1 MADGSGPILADQTTY
16 LGSVVS
22 VAGSRVAAVLEVHGG
37 TPAKGT
43 SSAGGAEAQIGA
55 LVKIA
60 TGRSYAFGILN
71 SLAIATPSSPPV
83 PTDVRMMQI
92 DLFGEMVLDAEGAAG
107 PFQRGCAV
115 MPALGQEVH
124 VTTSEDLVRVY
135 ARPSNA
141 NVRIGTIHQDSSLPA
156 YIRTDDMLGRH
167 FAVLGTTG
175 AGKSCT
181 VALLL
186 RAILNENPNGHV
198 VLIDPHNEYS
208 AAFGDM
214 AEVVNIGNLQ
224 LPHWLLNFEELS
236 SVLISPNSHTAESE
250 AAILA
255 EAILGAKSK
264 TVEEAVFNDN
274 LTIDTPVPYRLSE
287 LARIV
292 DDAMGK
298 LTKAD
303 GATPYL
309 RLKARIE
316 SLRSDKRFSF
326 MFSGLTIHDVMAK
339 VIARF
344 IRVPVDGKPIT
355 IIDLSGVPSEIVDVV
370 VSVLVRM
377 VFDFAVWSDRSAGVP
392 VLLVC
397 EEAHRYVPRDAAN
410 GFEPTRRAL
419 ARIAKEGRKYGVS
432 LGLVTQ
438 RPAEISETILSQ
450 CNTLFAMRMSNEQD
464 QHFVQKALPEAAA
477 GLISTLPA
485 LRPQEA
491 IAVGEG
497 VVLPMRIRF
506 DDLAPEHRPHS
517 QGTAFSEAW
526 QHDSTSL
533 ELVEQ
538 TIFHW
543 RHQSR

>member
-1 MADGSGPILADQTTY
+1 MADGSSAIAADQKTH
-16 LGSVVS
+16 LGYVVA
-22 VAGSRVAAVLEVHGG
+22 VAGSRVTGVLDSDDG
-37 TPAKGT
+37 T
-43 SSAGGAEAQIGA
+43 AGPDRALAQVGI
-55 LVKIA
+55 LVKIV
-60 TGRSYAFGILN
+60 TPKSHAFGMVNAL
-71 SLAIATPSSPPV
+71 TMPQPSSPPS
-83 PTDVRMMQI
+83 PTDIRLMQI
-92 DLFGEMVLDAEGAAG
+92 DLFGEMVLDEAGKPG

-115 MPALGQEVH
+115 MPSLGQAVYAS
-124 VTTSEDLVRVY
+124 TSEDLVRIY
-135 ARPSNA
+135 SRPSNA
-141 NVRIGTIHQDSSLPA
+141 NVAIGTIHQDSSLPA

-175 AGKSCT
+175 AGKSCA

-186 RAILNENPNGHV
+186 RSILNENPQGHV
-198 VLIDPHNEYS
+198 VLIDPHNEYA

-224 LPHWLLNFEELS
+224 LPHWLLNFEEIS
-236 SVLISPNSHTAESE
+236 AVLISPNSHTAESE

-255 EAILGAKSK
+255 DAILQAKSK
-264 TVEEAVFNDN
+264 TVEEAVFNEH

-316 SLRSDKRFSF
+316 ALRSDRRFSF
-326 MFSGLTIHDVMAK
+326 MFAGLTIHDVMAS

-344 IRVPVDGKPIT
+344 IRIPVAGKPIT

-377 VFDFAVWSDRSAGVP
+377 VFDFAVWGDRAFGVP

-397 EEAHRYVPRDAAN
+397 EEAHRYVPRDAAT

-438 RPAEISETILSQ
+438 RPSEISETILSQ

-477 GLISTLPA
+477 GLINTLSA

-491 IAVGEG
+491 VAVGEG

-506 DDLAPEHRPHS
+506 ADLAPEHRPHS

-526 QHDSTSL
+526 QRDDADI
-533 ELVEQ
+533 ELVQE
-538 TIFHW
+538 TIFRW
-543 RHQSR
+543 RRQSR

>member
-1 MADGSGPILADQTTY
+1 MSAALGQQTR
-16 LGSVVS
+16 LGYVVS
-22 VAGSRVAAVLEVHGG
+22 VAGSRVTGVLANAD
-37 TPAKGT
+37 AK
-43 SSAGGAEAQIGA
+43 SAEAAQAQVGV
-55 LVKIA
+55 LVKIL
-60 TGRSYAFGILN
+60 TGRSYAFGMVN
-71 SLAIATPSSPPV
+71 ALAIPTPSSPPS
-83 PTDVRMMQI
+83 PDDVRVMQI
-92 DLFGEMVLDAEGAAG
+92 DLFGEMMIGAGGEVG
-107 PFQRGCAV
+107 PFQRGCAI
-115 MPALGQEVH
+115 MPSLGQPIFA
-124 VTTSEDLVRVY
+124 TTAEDLVRVY

-141 NVRIGTIHQDSSLPA
+141 NVRVGTIHQDPDLPA

-175 AGKSCT
+175 AGKSCA

-186 RAILNENPNGHV
+186 RAILTENPAGHV
-198 VLIDPHNEYS
+198 VLVDPHNEYA
-208 AAFGDM
+208 AAFGDQ

-224 LPHWLLNFEELS
+224 LPHWLLNFEEIS

-255 EAILGAKSK
+255 DAILQAKSR
-264 TVEEAVFNDN
+264 TVEEAVFNEH

-298 LTKAD
+298 LNKAD

-309 RLKARIE
+309 RLKAKIE
-316 SLRSDKRFSF
+316 SLRSDRRFSF
-326 MFSGLTIHDVMAK
+326 MFSGLTIHDVMAN
-339 VIARF
+339 VIGRF
-344 IRVPVDGKPIT
+344 IRVPVEGKPVT

-377 VFDFAVWSDRSAGVP
+377 VFDFAVWADRASSIP

-397 EEAHRYVPRDAAN
+397 EEAHRYVPRDQAA
-410 GFEPTRRAL
+410 GFGPTRRAL

-477 GLISTLPA
+477 GLINTLPA

-526 QHDSTSL
+526 QQDHTTLDQVA
-533 ELVEQ
+533 E
-538 TIFHW
+538 TIHRW
-543 RHQSR
+543 RRQSR

>member
-1 MADGSGPILADQTTY
+1 MADGGVTAALGQQTR
-16 LGSVVS
+16 LGYVVS
-22 VAGSRVAAVLEVHGG
+22 VAGSRVTGVLANAD
-37 TPAKGT
+37 AK
-43 SSAGGAEAQIGA
+43 SAEAAQAQVGV
-55 LVKIA
+55 LVKIL
-60 TGRSYAFGILN
+60 TGRSYAFGMVN
-71 SLAIATPSSPPV
+71 ALAIPTPSSPPS
-83 PTDVRMMQI
+83 PDDVRVMQI
-92 DLFGEMVLDAEGAAG
+92 DLFGEMIIGAGGEVG
-107 PFQRGCAV
+107 PFQRGCAI
-115 MPALGQEVH
+115 MPSLGQPIFA
-124 VTTSEDLVRVY
+124 TTAEDLVRVY

-141 NVRIGTIHQDSSLPA
+141 NVRVGTIHQDPDLPA

-175 AGKSCT
+175 AGKSCA

-186 RAILNENPNGHV
+186 RAILTENPAGHV
-198 VLIDPHNEYS
+198 VLVDPHNEYA
-208 AAFGDM
+208 AAFGDQ

-224 LPHWLLNFEELS
+224 LPHWLLNFEEIS

-255 EAILGAKSK
+255 DAILQAKSR
-264 TVEEAVFNDN
+264 TVEEAVFNEH

-298 LTKAD
+298 LNKAD

-309 RLKARIE
+309 RLKAKIE
-316 SLRSDKRFSF
+316 SLRSDRRFSF
-326 MFSGLTIHDVMAK
+326 MFSGLTIHDVMAN
-339 VIARF
+339 VIGRF
-344 IRVPVDGKPIT
+344 IRVPVEGKPVT

-377 VFDFAVWSDRSAGVP
+377 VFDFAVWADRASSIP

-397 EEAHRYVPRDAAN
+397 EEAHRYVPRDQAA
-410 GFEPTRRAL
+410 GFGPTRRAL

-477 GLISTLPA
+477 GLINTLPA

-526 QHDSTSL
+526 QQDHTTLDQVA
-533 ELVEQ
+533 E
-538 TIFHW
+538 TIHRW
-543 RHQSR
+543 RRQSR

>member
-1 MADGSGPILADQTTY
+1 MADGGVSAALGQQTR
-16 LGSVVS
+16 LGYVVS
-22 VAGSRVAAVLEVHGG
+22 VAGSRVTGVLANAD
-37 TPAKGT
+37 AK
-43 SSAGGAEAQIGA
+43 SAEAAQAQVGV
-55 LVKIA
+55 LVKIL
-60 TGRSYAFGILN
+60 TGRSYAFGMVN
-71 SLAIATPSSPPV
+71 ALAIPTPSSPPS
-83 PTDVRMMQI
+83 PDDVRVMQI
-92 DLFGEMVLDAEGAAG
+92 DLFGEMMIGAGGEVG
-107 PFQRGCAV
+107 PFQRGCAI
-115 MPALGQEVH
+115 MPSLGQPIFA
-124 VTTSEDLVRVY
+124 TTAEDLVRVY

-141 NVRIGTIHQDSSLPA
+141 NVRVGTIHQDPDLPA

-175 AGKSCT
+175 AGKSCA

-186 RAILNENPNGHV
+186 RAILTENPAGHV
-198 VLIDPHNEYS
+198 VLVDPHNEYA
-208 AAFGDM
+208 AAFGDQ

-224 LPHWLLNFEELS
+224 LPHWLLNFEEIS

-255 EAILGAKSK
+255 DAILQAKSR
-264 TVEEAVFNDN
+264 TVEEAVFNEH

-298 LTKAD
+298 LNKAD

-309 RLKARIE
+309 RLKAKIE
-316 SLRSDKRFSF
+316 SLRSDRRFSF
-326 MFSGLTIHDVMAK
+326 MFSGLTIHDVMAN
-339 VIARF
+339 VIGRF
-344 IRVPVDGKPIT
+344 IRVPVEGKPVT

-377 VFDFAVWSDRSAGVP
+377 VFDFAVWADRASSIP

-397 EEAHRYVPRDAAN
+397 EEAHRYVPRDQAS
-410 GFEPTRRAL
+410 GFGPTRRAL

-477 GLISTLPA
+477 GLINTLPA

-526 QHDSTSL
+526 QQDHTTLDQVA
-533 ELVEQ
+533 E
-538 TIFHW
+538 TIHRW
-543 RHQSR
+543 RRQSR

>member
-1 MADGSGPILADQTTY
+1 MADGGVSAALGQQTR
-16 LGSVVS
+16 LGYVVS
-22 VAGSRVAAVLEVHGG
+22 VAGSRVTGVLANAD
-37 TPAKGT
+37 AK
-43 SSAGGAEAQIGA
+43 SAEAAQAHVGV

-60 TGRSYAFGILN
+60 TGRSYAFGMVN
-71 SLAIATPSSPPV
+71 ALAIPTPSSPPS
-83 PTDVRMMQI
+83 PDDVRVMQI
-92 DLFGEMVLDAEGAAG
+92 DLFGEMMLDAAGNVG
-107 PFQRGCAV
+107 PFQRGCAI
-115 MPALGQEVH
+115 MPSLGQPIFA
-124 VTTSEDLVRVY
+124 TTAEDLVRVY

-141 NVRIGTIHQDSSLPA
+141 NVRVGTIHQDPDLPA

-175 AGKSCT
+175 AGKSCA

-186 RAILNENPNGHV
+186 RAILNENPAGHV
-198 VLIDPHNEYS
+198 VLIDPHNEYA
-208 AAFGDM
+208 AAFGDQ
-214 AEVVNIGNLQ
+214 AEVVNVGNLQ

-255 EAILGAKSK
+255 DAILQAKSR
-264 TVEEAVFNDN
+264 TVEEAVFNEH

-298 LTKAD
+298 LNKAD

-316 SLRSDKRFSF
+316 SLRSDRRFSF
-326 MFSGLTIHDVMAK
+326 MFSGLTIHDVMAN
-339 VIARF
+339 VIGRF
-344 IRVPVDGKPIT
+344 IRVPVEGKPVT

-377 VFDFAVWSDRSAGVP
+377 VFDFAVWADRASSIP

-397 EEAHRYVPRDAAN
+397 EEAHRYVPRDQAS
-410 GFEPTRRAL
+410 GFGPTRRAL

-477 GLISTLPA
+477 GLINTLPA

-526 QHDSTSL
+526 QQDTATL
-533 ELVEQ
+533 DQVAE
-538 TIFHW
+538 TIYRW
-543 RHQSR
+543 RRQSR

>member
-1 MADGSGPILADQTTY
+1 MADGSSAIPADQKTH
-16 LGSVVS
+16 LGYVVA
-22 VAGSRVAAVLEVHGG
+22 VAGSRVTGVLDSDDG
-37 TPAKGT
+37 TGDPDRAL
-43 SSAGGAEAQIGA
+43 AQVGI
-55 LVKIA
+55 LVKIV
-60 TGRSYAFGILN
+60 TPKSHAFGMVNALTIPE
-71 SLAIATPSSPPV
+71 PSSPPS
-83 PTDVRMMQI
+83 PTDIRLMQI
-92 DLFGEMVLDAEGAAG
+92 DLFGEMVLDEAGKPG

-115 MPALGQEVH
+115 MPSLGQAVYAS
-124 VTTSEDLVRVY
+124 VSEDLVRIY
-135 ARPSNA
+135 SRPSNA
-141 NVRIGTIHQDSSLPA
+141 NVAIGTIHQDSSLPA

-175 AGKSCT
+175 AGKSCA

-186 RAILNENPNGHV
+186 RSILNENPQGHV
-198 VLIDPHNEYS
+198 VLVDPHNEYA

-224 LPHWLLNFEELS
+224 LPHWLLNFEEIS

-255 EAILGAKSK
+255 DAILQAKSR
-264 TVEEAVFNDN
+264 TVEEAVFNEH

-326 MFSGLTIHDVMAK
+326 MFAGLTIHDVMAN
-339 VIARF
+339 VLARF
-344 IRVPVDGKPIT
+344 IRIPVEGKPIT

-377 VFDFAVWSDRSAGVP
+377 VFDFAVWGDRAFGVP

-397 EEAHRYVPRDAAN
+397 EEAHRYVPRDAAT

-438 RPAEISETILSQ
+438 RPSEISETILSQ

-477 GLISTLPA
+477 GLINTLSA

-491 IAVGEG
+491 VAVGEG

-506 DDLAPEHRPHS
+506 ADLAPEHRPHS
-517 QGTAFSEAW
+517 QGTAFSDAW
-526 QHDSTSL
+526 QRDDADL
-533 ELVEQ
+533 ELVQE
-538 TIFHW
+538 TIFRW
-543 RHQSR
+543 RRQSR

>member
-1 MADGSGPILADQTTY
+1 MADGSGPIRADQTTH
-16 LGSVVS
+16 LGYVVA
-22 VAGSRVAAVLEVHGG
+22 VAGSRVTGVLDSKDGTAVPGRAL
-37 TPAKGT
+37 
-43 SSAGGAEAQIGA
+43 AQVGI

-60 TGRSYAFGILN
+60 TGRSYAFGMVNALTIP
-71 SLAIATPSSPPV
+71 SPSSPPS
-83 PTDVRMMQI
+83 PDDVRLMQI
-92 DLFGEMVLDAEGAAG
+92 DLFGEMMLDESGKPG
-107 PFQRGCAV
+107 SFQRGCGI
-115 MPALGQEVH
+115 MPSLGQPVH
-124 VTTSEDLVRVY
+124 ATTSEDLVRVY

-141 NVRIGTIHQDSSLPA
+141 NVAIGTIHQDRDLPA

-175 AGKSCT
+175 AGKSCA

-186 RAILNENPNGHV
+186 RSILNENPQGHV
-198 VLIDPHNEYS
+198 VLIDPHNEYA

-224 LPHWLLNFEELS
+224 LPHWLLNFEEIS

-255 EAILGAKSK
+255 DAILQAKSK
-264 TVEEAVFNDN
+264 TVEEAVFNEQ

-287 LARIV
+287 LLRIV

-309 RLKARIE
+309 RLKAKIE
-316 SLRSDKRFSF
+316 SLRSDRRFSF
-326 MFSGLTIHDVMAK
+326 MFSGLTIQDVMAN
-339 VIARF
+339 VISRF
-344 IRVPVDGKPIT
+344 IRVPVEGKPIT

-377 VFDFAVWSDRSAGVP
+377 VFDFAVWGDRATGVP

-397 EEAHRYVPRDAAN
+397 EEAHRYVPRDAAA
-410 GFEPTRRAL
+410 GFGPTRRAL

-438 RPAEISETILSQ
+438 RPSEISETILSQ

-464 QHFVQKALPEAAA
+464 QHFVQKALPEAAS
-477 GLISTLPA
+477 GLINTLSA

-491 IAVGEG
+491 VAVGEG

-506 DDLAPEHRPHS
+506 ADLAPEHRPHS

-526 QHDSTSL
+526 QHDSAGL
-533 ELVEQ
+533 DLVKE
-538 TIFHW
+538 TIFRW
-543 RHQSR
+543 RRQSK

>member
-1 MADGSGPILADQTTY
+1 MADGTSAIAADQKTH
-16 LGSVVS
+16 LGYVVG
-22 VAGSRVAAVLEVHGG
+22 VAGSRVTGVLDSED
-37 TPAKGT
+37 
-43 SSAGGAEAQIGA
+43 GATVPGRALAQVGI

-60 TGRSYAFGILN
+60 TGKSYAFGMVNALTIPE
-71 SLAIATPSSPPV
+71 PSSPPS
-83 PTDVRMMQI
+83 PKDVRLMQI
-92 DLFGEMVLDAEGAAG
+92 DLFGEMVLDADGRPG

-115 MPALGQEVH
+115 MPSLGQPVH
-124 VTTSEDLVRVY
+124 ASTSEDLERIY

-141 NVRIGTIHQDSSLPA
+141 NVPIGTIHQDSSLPA
-156 YIRTDDMLGRH
+156 YVRTDDMLGRH

-175 AGKSCT
+175 AGKSCA

-186 RAILNENPNGHV
+186 RSILNENPQGHV
-198 VLIDPHNEYS
+198 VLIDPHNEYA
-208 AAFGDM
+208 AAFGEL

-224 LPHWLLNFEELS
+224 LPHWLLNFEEIC

-255 EAILGAKSK
+255 EAILQAKSK
-264 TVEEAVFNDN
+264 TVEEAVFNEQ

-287 LARIV
+287 LARFV

-303 GATPYL
+303 GSTPYL

-316 SLRSDKRFSF
+316 ALRSDRRFSF
-326 MFSGLTIHDVMAK
+326 MFAGLTIQDVMAS

-344 IRVPVDGKPIT
+344 IRVPVAGKPIT

-377 VFDFAVWSDRSAGVP
+377 VFDFAVWSDRAFSVP

-397 EEAHRYVPRDAAN
+397 EEAHRYVPRDAAS
-410 GFEPTRRAL
+410 GFGPTRRAL

-438 RPAEISETILSQ
+438 RPSEISETIRSQ
-450 CNTLFAMRMSNEQD
+450 GNTLFAMRMSNEQD

-477 GLISTLPA
+477 GLINTLSA

-491 IAVGEG
+491 VAVGEG

-506 DDLAPEHRPHS
+506 ADLAPEHRPHS
-517 QGTAFSEAW
+517 QGTAFSDAW
-526 QHDSTSL
+526 QRDDADL
-533 ELVEQ
+533 ELVQE
-538 TIFHW
+538 TIFRW
-543 RHQSR
+543 RRQSR

>member
-1 MADGSGPILADQTTY
+1 MADGSGPIRADQTTL
-16 LGSVVS
+16 LGHVVG
-22 VAGSRVAAVLEVHGG
+22 VTGSRVTGVLSADDGAVVPGR
-37 TPAKGT
+37 AR
-43 SSAGGAEAQIGA
+43 AQVGI

-60 TGRSYAFGILN
+60 TGRSYAFGMVNALTIPN
-71 SLAIATPSSPPV
+71 PSSPPS
-83 PTDVRMMQI
+83 PSDIRLMQI
-92 DLFGEMVLDAEGAAG
+92 DLFGEMMLDETGQPG
-107 PFQRGCAV
+107 PFQRGCAI
-115 MPALGQEVH
+115 MPSLGQPVH
-124 VTTSEDLVRVY
+124 ATTSEDLVRVY

-141 NVRIGTIHQDSSLPA
+141 NVPIGTIHQDPDLPA

-175 AGKSCT
+175 AGKSCA

-186 RAILNENPNGHV
+186 RAILNENPQGHV
-198 VLIDPHNEYS
+198 VLIDPHNEYA

-214 AEVVNIGNLQ
+214 AELVNIGNLQ
-224 LPHWLLNFEELS
+224 LPHWLLNFEEIS
-236 SVLISPNSHTAESE
+236 SVLISPNSQTAESE

-255 EAILGAKSK
+255 DAVLQAKSR
-264 TVEEAVFNDN
+264 TVEEAVFNEH

-287 LARIV
+287 LVRIV

-298 LTKAD
+298 LNKAD

-316 SLRSDKRFSF
+316 SLRADKRFSF
-326 MFSGLTIHDVMAK
+326 MFSGLTIHDCMAS
-339 VIARF
+339 VISRF
-344 IRVPVDGKPIT
+344 IRVPVNGKPIT

-370 VSVLVRM
+370 VSVLTRM
-377 VFDFAVWSDRSAGVP
+377 VFDFAVWGDRAYGVP

-397 EEAHRYVPRDAAN
+397 EEAHRYVPRDAAT
-410 GFEPTRRAL
+410 GFGPTRRAL

-438 RPAEISETILSQ
+438 RPSEISETILSQ

-477 GLISTLPA
+477 GLINTLSA

-491 IAVGEG
+491 VAVGEG

-506 DDLAPEHRPHS
+506 ADLPPEHRPHS

-526 QHDSTSL
+526 QHDEADL
-533 ELVEQ
+533 QLVEE
-538 TIFHW
+538 TIFRW
-543 RHQSR
+543 RRQSR

>member
-1 MADGSGPILADQTTY
+1 MADGGVSAALGQQTR
-16 LGSVVS
+16 LGYVVS
-22 VAGSRVAAVLEVHGG
+22 VAGSRVTGVLANAD
-37 TPAKGT
+37 AK
-43 SSAGGAEAQIGA
+43 SAEAAQAQVGV
-55 LVKIA
+55 LVKIL
-60 TGRSYAFGILN
+60 TGRSYAFGMVN
-71 SLAIATPSSPPV
+71 ALAIPTPSSPPS
-83 PTDVRMMQI
+83 PDDVRVMQI
-92 DLFGEMVLDAEGAAG
+92 DLFGEMMIGAGGEVG
-107 PFQRGCAV
+107 PFQRGCAI
-115 MPALGQEVH
+115 MPSLGQPIFA
-124 VTTSEDLVRVY
+124 TTAEDLVRVY

-141 NVRIGTIHQDSSLPA
+141 NVRVGTIHQDPDLPA

-175 AGKSCT
+175 AGKSCA

-186 RAILNENPNGHV
+186 RAILTENPAGHV
-198 VLIDPHNEYS
+198 VLVDPHNEYA
-208 AAFGDM
+208 AAFGDQ

-224 LPHWLLNFEELS
+224 LPHWLLNFEEIS

-255 EAILGAKSK
+255 DAILQAKSR
-264 TVEEAVFNDN
+264 TVEEAVFNEH

-298 LTKAD
+298 LNKAD

-309 RLKARIE
+309 RLKAKIE
-316 SLRSDKRFSF
+316 SLRSDRRFSF
-326 MFSGLTIHDVMAK
+326 MFSGLTIHDVMAN
-339 VIARF
+339 VIGRF
-344 IRVPVDGKPIT
+344 IRVPVEGKPVT

-377 VFDFAVWSDRSAGVP
+377 VFDFAVWADRASSIP

-397 EEAHRYVPRDAAN
+397 EEAHRYVPRDQAA
-410 GFEPTRRAL
+410 GFGPTRRAL

-477 GLISTLPA
+477 GLINTLPA

-526 QHDSTSL
+526 QQDHTTLDQVA
-533 ELVEQ
+533 E
-538 TIFHW
+538 TIHRW
-543 RHQSR
+543 RRQSR